1 MLRTSQ
7 ILNILALIWIL
18 IIFNLVN
25 FSYALGAGSAYKIF
39 KAYYFAHF
47 CAYTLSLI
55 YSFLYKQHK
64 VFWLGF
70 LSFLSNIICCLGTLL
85 LIYIST
91 RSRTPSIQFMINPI
105 LFGLLTI
112 LNIIFFKSSIRRSW
126 RR

>member
-18 IIFNLVN
+18 IIFNLAN

-47 CAYTLSLI
+47 GAYTLSLI

-64 VFWLGF
+64 VFWLGT
-70 LSFLSNIICCLGTLL
+70 LSFLSNIICALASLL
-85 LIYIST
+85 MIYISA
-91 RSRTPSIQFMINPI
+91 RSHGSSIQSMINPLAFALI
-105 LFGLLTI
+105 ALT
-112 LNIIFFKSSIRRSW
+112 NIFFFKSSIRRTW